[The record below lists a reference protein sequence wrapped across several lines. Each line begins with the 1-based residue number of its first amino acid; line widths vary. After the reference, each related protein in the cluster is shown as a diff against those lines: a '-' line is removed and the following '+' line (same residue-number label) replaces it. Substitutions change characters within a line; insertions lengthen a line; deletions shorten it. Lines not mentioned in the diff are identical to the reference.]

1 MKLPKSEHF
10 SRPWRIHELARD
22 FRLEDVWALPTPG
35 GPDDFPRLV
44 RTATS
49 FEARRRPSLVG
60 LLFAIRL
67 GLGRVLGWDRPSKD
81 DTRQRLRERL
91 PGELRARPS
100 TVSPALGFDPLFQ
113 LHDEWAAEIVNRT
126 VHGVIHLGWVPDG
139 EGGYRGQMAILVKP
153 KGLFGEAYM
162 LAISPFR
169 YLIVYPRM
177 LERIGQQWFSYSADR
192 S

>member
-10 SRPWRIHELARD
+10 SRPWRIHELAPE

-44 RTATS
+44 RMATS
-49 FEARRRPSLVG
+49 FEADRRPSLVG

-67 GLGRVLGWDRPSKD
+67 GLGRVLGWDRPSRD
-81 DTRQRLRERL
+81 DARKRLRERL
-91 PGELRARPS
+91 PDDLRAYPS
-100 TVSPALGFDPLFQ
+100 TVAPALGFDALYQ

-139 EGGYRGQMAILVKP
+139 EGGYRGQMAILVRP
-153 KGLFGEAYM
+153 NGLLGEAYM
-162 LAISPFR
+162 LAIAPFR